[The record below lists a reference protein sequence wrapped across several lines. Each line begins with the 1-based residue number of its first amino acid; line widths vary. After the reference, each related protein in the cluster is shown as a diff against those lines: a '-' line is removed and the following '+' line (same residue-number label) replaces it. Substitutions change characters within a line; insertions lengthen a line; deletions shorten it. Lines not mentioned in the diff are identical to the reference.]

1 MVSVVIFP
9 CEGVF
14 GSTTFRIVA
23 GEPVFFVGMTI
34 LVVTFEVNLPVEYI
48 MFTVA
53 SRILATKTVRFDT
66 SYEDIRIEK
75 ETSS

>member
-1 MVSVVIFP
+1 
-9 CEGVF
+9 
-14 GSTTFRIVA
+14 
-23 GEPVFFVGMTI
+23 MTI
-34 LVVTFEVNLPVEYI
+34 LVVTFEVDLPVEYI

-75 ETSS
+75 ETIS